1 MKYLVRVDEI
11 FSKTVAIEAESRVE
25 AQDKA
30 EYLYEGGEI
39 KLGDR
44 DYDGYEVEVG
54 SVAKEEH
61 LEKLEVY

>member
-11 FSKTVAIEAESRVE
+11 FSKTVIIEAESRVA

-30 EYLYEGGEI
+30 EYLYENGEI
-39 KLGDR
+39 KFGDR

-61 LEKLEVY
+61 FKKCEVY